1 MALDL
6 YTILEKYSEKKHII
20 GLMQGSYQ
28 DFQVLYDYYAPML
41 YGFSLKMTKST
52 EMAKEIVQV
61 TFIKIWAGRTEIRV
75 ECSFKSFLFTMAKNL
90 ILNKFRDEINNPL
103 FDDYMLFVENERVS
117 HNTVE
122 DYIYFEDLKR
132 SLSDA
137 KKRLTN
143 RQREIF
149 EQSREYGMQNMEI
162 AQKLHIS
169 EQTVKNVLSGALK
182 SLRTFMSNP
191 KIWCFFIFIF
201 NGYE

>member
-1 MALDL
+1 M
-6 YTILEKYSEKKHII
+6 EKHSEKEHII
-20 GLMQGSYQ
+20 GLMQGSYK

-61 TFIKIWAGRTEIRV
+61 TFIKIWTGRKEIRV

-90 ILNKFRDEINNPL
+90 ILNKFRDEMNNPL

-117 HNTVE
+117 CNAVE
-122 DYIYFEDLKR
+122 DYIYFEELKH

-137 KKRLTN
+137 KKCLTN

-182 SLRTFMSNP
+182 SLRTFMANP